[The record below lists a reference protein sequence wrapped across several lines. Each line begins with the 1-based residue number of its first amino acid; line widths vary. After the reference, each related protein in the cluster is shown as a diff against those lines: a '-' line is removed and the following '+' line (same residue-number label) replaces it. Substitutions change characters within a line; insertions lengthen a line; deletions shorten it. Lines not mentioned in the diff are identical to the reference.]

1 MEADEGPP
9 GEPGAQKEK
18 TVVYQH
24 ENKPRVDQRYVL
36 FKQMRNKVSAHSLR
50 SHSVHFSF
58 NAGAL
63 CQIFDSGFIFLSFC
77 LFFVFLFLT
86 VIILKVSIHVSR
98 VSFLLRVLAPA
109 ANSGPM
115 SFQCHNVN
123 RTIFPENNG
132 QFSVYKLH
140 FIFFFP
146 PTAN

>member
-63 CQIFDSGFIFLSFC
+63 CQIFDSGFIFLSFF
-77 LFFVFLFLT
+77 LFFVFDRYHFESLHSCEPRVFSAACPCAGCKLGAN
-86 VIILKVSIHVSR
+86 VVS
-98 VSFLLRVLAPA
+98 
-109 ANSGPM
+109 M
-115 SFQCHNVN
+115 S
-123 RTIFPENNG
+123 
-132 QFSVYKLH
+132 
-140 FIFFFP
+140 
-146 PTAN
+146 